1 LHSLTYDNIVF
12 NNSPIIEYKLKEQ
25 GFIKINI
32 FPEDVLKKLKD
43 IILEKTANQQIEF
56 YNLSGI
62 YNIAI
67 KKYFYELITN
77 AFSPFIEVSLNGY
90 SIVRISVIIKGIHGF
105 SSCNI
110 HTDDNYLDENRSTP
124 LNIWTPLVSTNETN
138 GGLNIIPKSHH
149 YASKIRGFGIPQYY
163 HAYQNELMKYGIF
176 QPTEFGESIAYN
188 PGILHF
194 SRENNSGILRPAIVI
209 GIAPKNTEPIVYFG
223 EKKWFKRKVYTMK
236 MSLDDYI
243 YWDEKTILKDK
254 ITDIID
260 YQKIPVD
267 IRSYKNLLTLLQKET
282 AC

>member
-1 LHSLTYDNIVF
+1 MIYKKNIFHMDSVF
-12 NNSPIIEYKLKEQ
+12 GKELENKGYLKIKL
-25 GFIKINI
+25 
-32 FPEDVLKKLKD
+32 FPEDTLNNLHLC
-43 IILEKTANQQIEF
+43 IAEKMNHRKINF
-56 YNLSGI
+56 YNLGMDKDI
-62 YNIAI
+62 ET
-67 KKYFYELITN
+67 KEYFYKIIYDALQ
-77 AFSPFIEVSLNGY
+77 PFIEETFTDY
-90 SIVRISVIIKGIHGF
+90 RICRIAVVIKGINGN

-149 YASKIRGFGIPQYY
+149 YSSKIRGFGIPQYY
-163 HAYQNELMKYGIF
+163 HAYQNELMKYGVCLT
-176 QPTEFGESIAYN
+176 TELGESIAYN

-209 GIAPKNTEPIVYFG
+209 GIAPKNTEPLVYFG
-223 EKKWFKRKVYTMK
+223 QKEWFRRKVYTMK
-236 MSLDDYI
+236 MSLEDYK

-260 YQKIPVD
+260 YQKIPVN
-267 IRSYKNLLTLLQKET
+267 IRSYKNLLTVLQKDT